1 MSNFYQFINK
11 IKTLSSTL
19 ENYHYIYNSDNL
31 TESEINDLK
40 QLNCAIKTSV
50 AENILS
56 ASIKGVSRD
65 DLYYVVDSQ
74 SDEELRSVFG
84 KCRYIISN
92 FNQLERINSISKE
105 LVKKGFLESIAI
117 SFSLDNSS
125 IFCKESIHKLS
136 STLKNLDSIAVRGL
150 FFTCNAETSED
161 YITYMK
167 SAYDTT
173 KEITCILPCKITFLS
188 LGSCIDILSE
198 ASIEQSDSN
207 LQFIKNANLVSFLNT
222 TSFYS
227 RLLIS

>member
-19 ENYHYIYNSDNL
+19 ENYHYIYNSDDL

-56 ASIKGVSRD
+56 ASINGVSRD

-74 SDEELRSVFG
+74 SDEELRAVFG

-105 LVKKGFLESIAI
+105 
-117 SFSLDNSS
+117 
-125 IFCKESIHKLS
+125 
-136 STLKNLDSIAVRGL
+136 
-150 FFTCNAETSED
+150 
-161 YITYMK
+161 
-167 SAYDTT
+167 
-173 KEITCILPCKITFLS
+173 
-188 LGSCIDILSE
+188 
-198 ASIEQSDSN
+198 
-207 LQFIKNANLVSFLNT
+207 
-222 TSFYS
+222 
-227 RLLIS
+227 